1 MTLFG
6 YQAVFAVSKSI
17 YYYGKKKQIEYVAIR
32 GTSYISFA
40 QLAKSV
46 FPGSK
51 YDQSKYEIKHQGS
64 VVRSS
69 PSSFFIAYKSNSG
82 MKVAQMNMPAIIY
95 ENKLYVPFESFMTSL
110 EILEIY
116 SVKAKSGKYY
126 ISKYV
131 KKKQANEVSAI
142 VVKKTAES
150 QSKPKQDSAA
160 NSEQETTGERAEKV
174 ISEDESSA
182 KSTNNVFKKSIY
194 NSKKAISSGLSEL
207 MKMNAEKSE
216 ENNENKAIKVDKK
229 EYPPNVYVLPPEL
242 KRKELNQK

>member
-1 MTLFG
+1 
-6 YQAVFAVSKSI
+6 AASKSI
-17 YYYGKKKQIEYVAIR
+17 FLHGKKKQIDYVVIQE
-32 GTSYISFA
+32 TSYIS
-40 QLAKSV
+40 LHSVAKQI

-51 YDQSKYEIKHQGS
+51 YDISKYEIKHKGS

-69 PSSFFIAYKSNSG
+69 PSSFFIAYKSGSG

-131 KKKQANEVSAI
+131 KKKQANKEPAI
-142 VVKKTAES
+142 VVRKTQES
-150 QSKPKQDSAA
+150 QSKPKQDRAE
-160 NSEQETTGERAEKV
+160 NSEQEPTRERAEKV

-182 KSTNNVFKKSIY
+182 KSTSNVLKKSIY
-194 NSKKAISSGLSEL
+194 DSKKAISSGLSEL
-207 MKMNAEKSE
+207 IKMNAEKS
-216 ENNENKAIKVDKK
+216 
-229 EYPPNVYVLPPEL
+229 
-242 KRKELNQK
+242 